1 VNKLSGRALRVA
13 LALPALFVARAA
25 HADEPPVDDAP
36 WEAEDLRAT
45 EVPEPPSM
53 ALGPLNELVLGGIR
67 FYQVKIG
74 TSSISRCPYVVSC
87 SAFAK
92 QSFTELGFF
101 GLPAFLDRFFYR
113 ENPDTFMKY
122 PRYVMPDGV
131 IRYDDAAFHLD

>member
-1 VNKLSGRALRVA
+1 MSVRSRRALPIA
-13 LALPALFVARAA
+13 LALPVLFLVQTA
-25 HADEPPVDDAP
+25 HAQEAPVDDAP
-36 WEAEDLRAT
+36 WEAEDLRPT

-74 TSSISRCPYVVSC
+74 TNSVSRCPYVVSC
-87 SAFAK
+87 SAFGK

-113 ENPDTFMKY
+113 ENPDTFVKY
-122 PRYVMPDGV
+122 RRYVMPDGV